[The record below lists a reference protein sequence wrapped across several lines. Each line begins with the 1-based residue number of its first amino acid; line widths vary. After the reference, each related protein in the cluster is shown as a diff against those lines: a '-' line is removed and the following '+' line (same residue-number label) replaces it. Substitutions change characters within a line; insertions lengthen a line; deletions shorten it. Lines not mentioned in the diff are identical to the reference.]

1 MKRIVLILLILLLP
15 FLALSQSEEGT
26 AVFDIIYKG
35 DDIGDLLATKKVNGE
50 SITYKVETDIVKKIL
65 HVKKC
70 HYDVTVEYINGKLHE
85 SDYELYIND
94 KLDKWVKI
102 QDTGSM
108 VVGSKNGRKT
118 KELGPEFE
126 YSSALF
132 FFNEPKGVIST
143 LSESKMKSRG
153 VGPHESEPN
162 VYVLDKNKGS
172 YHYEEGKLIKVV
184 VKDVVDM
191 EMVRRQ

>member
-1 MKRIVLILLILLLP
+1 MFICLPLIG
-15 FLALSQSEEGT
+15 FTQEATVKYSKDEK
-26 AVFDIIYKG
+26 AIITT
-35 DDIGDLLATKKVNGE
+35 I
-50 SITYKVETDIVKKIL
+50 IQETTGWWTRD
-65 HVKKC
+65 
-70 HYDVTVEYINGKLHE
+70 YDKWSDAWAHKDYINWSGTNNVMHME
-85 SDYELYIND
+85 YNGWDE
-94 KLDKWVKI
+94 LDKWVKI

-108 VVGSKNGRKT
+108 VVGSKNGKKT

-153 VGPHESEPN
+153 VGPHESDPN
-162 VYVLDKNKGS
+162 VYVLDRDKGS
-172 YHYEEGKLIKVV
+172 YHYQDGKLMKVV